1 MALQMLESCKRST
14 TGPTDMRTRFVCFGW
29 RELCDTI
36 LRLGLVGGGG
46 NVVCCCVRL
55 WKENTTPMRLESG
68 LPLTDPLPSLPLWLC
83 SGDAV
88 STSDFATL
96 SGFILYGY
104 LREMLSK
111 QLGNA
116 LGDVFGTVK
125 AMCFLCP
132 ASTNQMAY
140 NMPPVMKR
148 TLSSTEESSIGLYPS
163 MPLRYCRH
171 GQWIRPCSFNP
182 ASRHSTAVR
191 SE

>member
-111 QLGNA
+111 QLG
-116 LGDVFGTVK
+116 
-125 AMCFLCP
+125 
-132 ASTNQMAY
+132 
-140 NMPPVMKR
+140 
-148 TLSSTEESSIGLYPS
+148 TLSVTYSAQSRRCVSCAQ
-163 MPLRYCRH
+163 R
-171 GQWIRPCSFNP
+171 RPIKWLTICLQ
-182 ASRHSTAVR
+182 
-191 SE
+191 